1 MPIFN
6 GASKNRTSKPQ
17 TIRCAAARRTNG
29 DVAVSP
35 KRNAQTEQGN
45 RGFRGGTSGPS
56 GERR

>member
-1 MPIFN
+1 MAIFS
-6 GASKNRTSKPQ
+6 GGSTNRTSKPQ
-17 TIRCAAARRTNG
+17 TSRSAAQRRRNG

-45 RGFRGGTSGPS
+45 RGFLGGGSRPS